1 MALELIARNNDF
13 SEYDNDPRMILTK
26 IDRNNTHH
34 YTDTRCPKCSGTGY
48 IPGYEHVEGGVCF
61 LCGGSGRGSRQ
72 VIVRTEEYNKKLV
85 EARLAKAR
93 KTAGERNAKYLKSR
107 GFSAEGLAWVVMGNT
122 FEIKDQLKAA
132 GARWDNT
139 FGWHFDHEVA
149 EFPTVRISI
158 EDKLTRLSFESPE
171 ESYDDKIGHYWA
183 DGTLDF
189 GDEWPITLYIKEL
202 REKWEA
208 DNAPKTEWYG
218 SIKDRVDLE
227 VKLVRRGSYDTM
239 YGTTF
244 VYTFEDAQGHQLVWK
259 TGTWLEQEVD
269 SQVALKGTIKAH
281 TEYKGTKQTE
291 LTRCKVS

>member
-1 MALELIARNNDF
+1 MALELVARNNDF
-13 SEYDNDPRMILTK
+13 YEYDNDPRMILTK

-139 FGWHFDHEVA
+139 FGWHFDHEVP

-158 EDKLTRLSFESPE
+158 EDKITRLSMEYQE
-171 ESYDDKIGHYWA
+171 ETYEDKIGHYWA

-218 SIKDRVDLE
+218 SIKDKVDLE